1 MSNIE
6 NFKELYNFEF
16 EEIKADSFEEVSK
29 KYLAAYKDGKENG
42 YTPVFLVL
50 DNNLLETFEI
60 NMEDEDTD
68 NMMDLVK
75 SNLEKYKDINAV
87 EFLKKFQEQTTD
99 DVKEDIEEYFTNDVY
114 KFDDD
119 DKSNLELSTVFDY
132 DGNFK
137 DNVILVK
144 VPTTKPY
151 EVLGYFGMGGYNSCP
166 FPAEQVAVAKYW
178 YEKYGAVP
186 VAITYDEI
194 EFYVE
199 RPPQTLEEA
208 KKLAVE
214 HYAFCYDLVDQ
225 CCETFEA
232 LADGLYKNIQW
243 YFWWD

>member
-16 EEIKADSFEEVSK
+16 EEIKADSFEEIEK
-29 KYLAAYKDGKENG
+29 KYLTAYKDGKEKG

-50 DNNLLETFEI
+50 DDNLLETFEI

-68 NMMDLVK
+68 NMMELVK
-75 SNLEKYKDINAV
+75 SNLEKAKSINPI
-87 EFLKKFQEQTTD
+87 EFLEKFQGQNTD
-99 DVKEDIEEYFTNDVY
+99 DLKENIDEYFSEIDY
-114 KFDDD
+114 EFDDD

-151 EVLGYFGMGGYNSCP
+151 EILAYFGMGSEGI
-166 FPAEQVAVAKYW
+166 ATVKYW

-186 VAITYDEI
+186 AAITYDEI

-199 RPPQTLEEA
+199 RPVQTLEET
-208 KKLAVE
+208 KKLAIE
-214 HYAFCYDLVDQ
+214 HYAFCYGLLWGCYDTL
-225 CCETFEA
+225 EEA
-232 LADGLYKNIQW
+232 ASTIYKNVHW
-243 YFWWD
+243 YFWWS

>member
-16 EEIKADSFEEVSK
+16 EEIKAESFEEIEK
-29 KYLAAYKDGKENG
+29 KYLAAYKDGKEKG

-50 DNNLLETFEI
+50 DDNLLETFEI

-68 NMMDLVK
+68 NMMELVK
-75 SNLEKYKDINAV
+75 SNLEKAKSINPI
-87 EFLKKFQEQTTD
+87 EFLEKFQRQNTD
-99 DVKEDIEEYFTNDVY
+99 DLKENIDEYFSEIDY
-114 KFDDD
+114 EFDDD

-144 VPTTKPY
+144 VPTENPY
-151 EVLGYFGMGGYNSCP
+151 EVLGYFGMGGYNNCP

-186 VAITYDEI
+186 AAITYDEI

-199 RPPQTLEEA
+199 RPVQTLEEA

-225 CCETFEA
+225 CCGTFEA

>member
-16 EEIKADSFEEVSK
+16 EEIKAESFEEIEK
-29 KYLAAYKDGKENG
+29 KYLAAYKDGKEKG

-50 DNNLLETFEI
+50 DDNLLETFEI

-68 NMMDLVK
+68 NMMDVVNK
-75 SNLEKYKDINAV
+75 NLEKAKSINPI
-87 EFLKKFQEQTTD
+87 EFLEKFQGQNTD
-99 DVKEDIEEYFTNDVY
+99 DLKENIDEYFSEIDY
-114 KFDDD
+114 EFDDD

-151 EVLGYFGMGGYNSCP
+151 EVLAYFGMGSEDI
-166 FPAEQVAVAKYW
+166 AIVKYW
-178 YEKYGAVP
+178 YEKYGAIP
-186 VAITYDEI
+186 ASITYDEI

-199 RPPQTLEEA
+199 RPPQTLEET

-214 HYAFCYDLVDQ
+214 HYAFCYGLLWGCYDTL
-225 CCETFEA
+225 EEA
-232 LADGLYKNIQW
+232 ASTIYKNVQW
-243 YFWWD
+243 YFWWS

>member
-29 KYLAAYKDGKENG
+29 KYLAAYKDGKEKG

-50 DNNLLETFEI
+50 DDNLLETFEI

-68 NMMDLVK
+68 NMMELVK
-75 SNLEKYKDINAV
+75 SNLEKAKSINPI
-87 EFLKKFQEQTTD
+87 EFLEKFQGQNTD
-99 DVKEDIEEYFTNDVY
+99 DLKENIDEYFSEIDY
-114 KFDDD
+114 EFHDD

-151 EVLGYFGMGGYNSCP
+151 EILAYFGMGSEDI
-166 FPAEQVAVAKYW
+166 ATVKYW
-178 YEKYGAVP
+178 YEKYGATP
-186 VAITYDEI
+186 ASITYDEM

-199 RPPQTLEEA
+199 RPPQTLEET

-214 HYAFCYDLVDQ
+214 HYAFCYGLLWGCYDTL
-225 CCETFEA
+225 EEA
-232 LADGLYKNIQW
+232 ASTIYKNVQW
-243 YFWWD
+243 YFWWS